1 VQFAQKLLSTRA
13 GTIAI
18 SGLAAALA
26 AVILIAYLHRY
37 RASVN
42 EASRPMT
49 VLVAKDLIEKGT
61 PGTVVGSQDL
71 YQVTTVPRD
80 ELKEG
85 AIADP
90 ASLKGH
96 VAADDIYPGAQLT
109 LSDFAVGT
117 DSVST
122 KVLEYERG
130 ISIPLDEAHGMIGK
144 VGVGDHVDVIA
155 AFEGRG
161 EDATDGTG
169 EPVSFILAQD
179 VLVLDSPP
187 EPTAANFAGGAAST
201 KTVVLRL
208 TDEEAAELAYTV
220 EFGKVWI
227 VVRPKTGAE
236 QHLPSRVTLER
247 MLIGVKPIPGARHIG
262 SRPRSGE
269 RR

>member
-1 VQFAQKLLSTRA
+1 VQLAQKLLSTRG

-18 SGLAAALA
+18 SGVAAALA

-42 EASRPMT
+42 EDSRPMT

-61 PGTVVGSQDL
+61 PGTIVGSQDL

-85 AIADP
+85 ALDDP
-90 ASLKGH
+90 AALRGH

-109 LSDFAVGT
+109 VSDFAVGA
-117 DSVST
+117 DSVAT

-130 ISIPLDEAHGMIGK
+130 ISVPLDEAHGMIGK
-144 VGVGDHVDVIA
+144 VNVGDHVDVIA
-155 AFEGRG
+155 AFNGQGEEG
-161 EDATDGTG
+161 TDGTE
-169 EPVSFILAQD
+169 EPIAFVLAQN
-179 VLVLDSPP
+179 VLVLDAPP
-187 EPTAANFAGGAAST
+187 EPSTTGFAAGPAST
-201 KTVVLRL
+201 KTIILRL